1 MFSAQ
6 GAELQGECN
15 MSNLTTETPAARL
28 AALGIVLPPAAA
40 PVANYVPYKRAGSLL
55 FVSGQ
60 LPMGAGGLD
69 PAHKGKLGAG
79 VSLEDGQAAA
89 RQAALNVLAQA
100 NAAIGDLARLKA
112 VRVGGYVN
120 CAPDYG
126 QLPQVV
132 NGASDLFAAVLGEN
146 GKHARFAVGVAQL
159 PLDAAVEV
167 EGVFEILD

>member
-1 MFSAQ
+1 M
-6 GAELQGECN
+6 
-15 MSNLTTETPAARL
+15 TTATDPSPLARL
-28 AALGIVLPPAAA
+28 AALGLSLPAAAA
-40 PVANYVPYKRAGSLL
+40 PVANYVPFSRAGSLL

-60 LPMGAGGLD
+60 LPMAAGGID
-69 PAHKGKLGAG
+69 PAHKGKLGAS

-100 NAAIGDLARLKA
+100 NAAVGDLARLRA
-112 VRVGGYVN
+112 VRIGGYVN
-120 CAPDYG
+120 CAPDFAT
-126 QLPQVV
+126 LPQVV

-167 EGVFEILD
+167 EGIFEIIA

>member
-1 MFSAQ
+1 
-6 GAELQGECN
+6 
-15 MSNLTTETPAARL
+15 MSNSASDTPAARL
-28 AALGIVLPPAAA
+28 AALGLVLPAAAA
-40 PVANYVPYKRAGSLL
+40 PVANYVPFMRTGNLL

-60 LPMGAGGLD
+60 LPMGAGGID
-69 PAHKGKLGAG
+69 PAHKGKLGVS

-100 NAAIGDLARLKA
+100 NAAVGDLARLKA
-112 VRVGGYVN
+112 VRIGGYVN
-120 CAPDYG
+120 CAPDFG
-126 QLPQVV
+126 PVPQVV

-167 EGVFEILD
+167 EGIFEILG

>member
-1 MFSAQ
+1 
-6 GAELQGECN
+6 
-15 MSNLTTETPAARL
+15 MSNSASDTPAARL
-28 AALGIVLPPAAA
+28 AALGLVLPAAAA
-40 PVANYVPYKRAGSLL
+40 PVANYVPFMRTGNLL

-60 LPMGAGGLD
+60 LPMGAGGVD

-100 NAAIGDLARLKA
+100 NAAVGDLARLKA
-112 VRVGGYVN
+112 VRIGGYVN
-120 CAPDYG
+120 CAPDFG
-126 QLPQVV
+126 PVPQVV

-167 EGVFEILD
+167 EGIFEILG

>member
-1 MFSAQ
+1 MTNATD
-6 GAELQGECN
+6 
-15 MSNLTTETPAARL
+15 TTPLARL
-28 AALGIVLPPAAA
+28 AALGLALPVAAA
-40 PVANYVPYKRAGSLL
+40 PVANYVPFSRAGNLL

-60 LPMGAGGLD
+60 LPMGAGGVD

-100 NAAIGDLARLKA
+100 NAAVGDLARLRA
-112 VRVGGYVN
+112 VRIGGYVN
-120 CAPDYG
+120 CAPDFG
-126 QLPQVV
+126 QTPQVV

-167 EGVFEILD
+167 EGVFEILA

>member
-1 MFSAQ
+1 MTDSPEA
-6 GAELQGECN
+6 
-15 MSNLTTETPAARL
+15 TPLARL
-28 AALGIVLPPAAA
+28 AALGLALPAAAA
-40 PVANYVPYKRAGSLL
+40 PVANYVPCVRTGNLL

-60 LPMGAGGLD
+60 LPMGSAGID

-79 VSLEDGQAAA
+79 VSLENGQAAA

-100 NAAIGDLARLKA
+100 QAAVGDLARLRA

-120 CAPDYG
+120 SAPDFG

-132 NGASDLFAAVLGEN
+132 NGASDLFAAALGDN

-167 EGVFEILD
+167 EGIFEILD

>member
-1 MFSAQ
+1 MAASE
-6 GAELQGECN
+6 GAAPLE
-15 MSNLTTETPAARL
+15 RL
-28 AALGIVLPPAAA
+28 AALGLVLPPAAA
-40 PVANYVPYKRAGSLL
+40 PVANYVPFARTGNLL

-60 LPMGAGGLD
+60 LPMGAGGVD
-69 PAHKGKLGAG
+69 PSHKGKLGAG

-100 NAAIGDLARLKA
+100 NAAVGGLAKLKA
-112 VRVGGYVN
+112 VRIGGYVN
-120 CAPDYG
+120 SAPNFG

-146 GKHARFAVGVAQL
+146 GRHARFAVGVAQL

-167 EGVFEILD
+167 EGIFEILP

>member
-1 MFSAQ
+1 MPNSP
-6 GAELQGECN
+6 
-15 MSNLTTETPAARL
+15 ETPTARL
-28 AALGIVLPPAAA
+28 AALGLTLPPAAA
-40 PVANYVPYKRAGSLL
+40 PVANYVPYMRTGNLL

-60 LPMGAGGLD
+60 LPAGAGGID
-69 PAHKGKLGAG
+69 GAHKGKLGVG
-79 VSLEDGQAAA
+79 VSLEHGQAAA

-100 NAAIGDLARLKA
+100 QAAVGDLSRLKA

-120 CAPDYG
+120 SAPDFASV
-126 QLPQVV
+126 PQVV

-167 EGVFEILD
+167 EAVFEILG